1 MANALIAI
9 GLARDDGS
17 DAVLLEEGAEGIG
30 VVTFVRQQ
38 LRDAGDQADAGFGHH
53 AVCGIAG
60 REDEHP
66 GTTQIVDNRMNL
78 AVSAALGDAYGLR
91 LCPPF
96 PPLAQR
102 WILT

>member
-1 MANALIAI
+1 
-9 GLARDDGS
+9 
-17 DAVLLEEGAEGIG
+17 
-30 VVTFVRQQ
+30 

-53 AVCGIAG
+53 AVGSVAG

-78 AVSAALGDAYGLR
+78 AVSAPLGDAYGLR
-91 LCPPF
+91 LRPPF
-96 PPLAQR
+96 PPPAQR